1 MSQTPAKSARSPQT
15 PAGIF
20 TITSSTGKVC
30 DLTSLILDGAKLT
43 MLFSQLCYSWGISYN
58 LKRAEYHQL
67 RRACKTWESSGLV
80 TYETQTYDSC
90 FVGID
95 QRSGIFV
102 RATSRTPPNTPNLIR
117 SLQNSKSFAAPQFEP
132 RLDKDEPLN
141 LSSCQDERD
150 IWKQMYAPQDEIHP
164 DYLLPGG
171 RISWLRMQAIRKC
184 MGISDPNLFV
194 RVKTADDKTIINPQ
208 LKKKQNEI
216 QRLFEA
222 WKRESKLKSIVLKNT
237 ASASTLDPYLVL
249 DYKTRFTDLSRHI
262 KNRDTYRDAIAQS
275 LEMFKTGVFITLTT
289 DPQVQMKPR
298 GEEFTRHFSI
308 EDKKTEKKIHYE
320 FDATGQGRNLWSA
333 NRSESRAWR
342 GWYERLCHRFGE
354 RVPYIRVVE
363 FQKNGLIHTHLLLF
377 GIEWNTSWEQLAK
390 DWGSR
395 YNMGYMNQVYK
406 IENRD
411 NKWQWIKKEEQPND
425 TKGRDPADYLG
436 KYLKK
441 AQDVPTVKCPTCG
454 QIVSSNDEDYLT
466 CPKCGQ
472 KIKAPKDPRY
482 MYWVCGKRFFTI
494 SQCLRI
500 QDFDAEIAEADRKA
514 RQTAVWEFLGAPHT
528 NEVDELI
535 QTDIPPSKPAT
546 MDGWES
552 PIAKMKKEKLP
563 EMGYVL
569 PPSEDPDINDD
580 EISEILRESVP
591 KDLDPARTAYEQ
603 QLAAEA
609 RWQKERRDRLQ
620 KTKEKEK

>member
-1 MSQTPAKSARSPQT
+1 MSQTSTKSPRSPQT

-20 TITSSTGKVC
+20 TITSPTGKVC

-67 RRACKTWESSGLV
+67 RRQCKSWQSAGLV
-80 TYETQTYDSC
+80 TYETKTYDSC

-102 RATSRTPPNTPNLIR
+102 RATGRTPPETPNLIR
-117 SLQNSKSFAAPQFEP
+117 SLQNSKSFAEPQFEL
-132 RLDKDEPLN
+132 RLDKNEPLN

-150 IWKQMYAPQDEIHP
+150 IWREMYAPQPEIHP

-171 RISWLRMQAIRKC
+171 RMSWFRLQAIRRC
-184 MGISDPNLFV
+184 MEISDPNLFV

-222 WKRESKLKSIVLKNT
+222 WKRESKLKSIVLKDTNP
-237 ASASTLDPYLVL
+237 STLDPYLVL

-262 KNRDTYRDAIAQS
+262 KNRDTYRDAIKQS
-275 LEMFKTGVFITLTT
+275 LDMFKVGVFVTLTT
-289 DPQVQMKPR
+289 DPQVQMRPR
-298 GEEFTRHFSI
+298 GDEFTRHFSFK
-308 EDKKTEKKIHYE
+308 DKKTDKKIHYE

-333 NRSESRAWR
+333 NRAESRAWR
-342 GWYERLCHRFGE
+342 GWYERQCHRFKT
-354 RVPYIRVVE
+354 RIPYIRVVE

-377 GIEWNTSWEQLAK
+377 GVEWNITWEQLAK

-395 YNMGYMNQVYK
+395 YNQGFMNHVYK

-411 NKWQWIKKEEQPND
+411 NKWQWAKPDEQPDD

-441 AQDVPTVKCPTCG
+441 AQDVPTVKCPDCG
-454 QIVSSNDEDYLT
+454 QIISSNDEDSIT
-466 CPKCGQ
+466 CPNCGR

-494 SQCLRI
+494 SQCLRKP
-500 QDFDAEIAEADRKA
+500 DFDAEIEEFDRKS

-528 NEVDELI
+528 NEVDMLI
-535 QTDIPPSKPAT
+535 EEDIPPSKPAI
-546 MDGWES
+546 MDGWKS
-552 PIAKMKKEKLP
+552 PITQMKRKKLH
-563 EMGYVL
+563 EMDYL
-569 PPSEDPDINDD
+569 PPEEDPDINDD
-580 EISEILRESVP
+580 AVSEIILESVP
-591 KDLDPARTAYEQ
+591 QEIDPGRLAYEQ
-603 QLAAEA
+603 QLAEET
-609 RWQKERRDRLQ
+609 RWRLERRERLR
-620 KTKEKEK
+620 KNKEKKS